1 MINEAGHIR
10 SHLVKSSWMCQSI
23 LPLISPVRKCSFSL
37 HSLKG
42 FLFYPSGAAVWAQMA
57 DDEILCALCTQ
68 WRESKRERAK
78 ESCIR
83 KGGWVNYVLYWVI
96 VIRHR
101 NLSVENR
108 TFFPTGLSLSV
119 LRLYLI
125 WHGIHTCVFDFIS
138 NRPLFRKCLFL
149 FFILA
154 YMELF
159 NWICLSAAFYMLYHK
174 NAFVLWI
181 SQHILNS
188 ELPRILSINVCLAEY
203 INTLCSG
210 L

>member
-1 MINEAGHIR
+1 MINEAGRIR

-57 DDEILCALCTQ
+57 DDEILCALYTQ
-68 WRESKRERAK
+68 WRESKRGRAK
-78 ESCIR
+78 ESYIR
-83 KGGWVNYVLYWVI
+83 RGGWVNYVLYWVI
-96 VIRHR
+96 VIRHH

-125 WHGIHTCVFDFIS
+125 TGMVYAQHV
-138 NRPLFRKCLFL
+138 CL
-149 FFILA
+149 I
-154 YMELF
+154 
-159 NWICLSAAFYMLYHK
+159 LSATGLFSGNVCNFFSSWHIWSCLTGFAFQL
-174 NAFVLWI
+174 
-181 SQHILNS
+181 
-188 ELPRILSINVCLAEY
+188 LSICFTTKMHLY
-203 INTLCSG
+203 FGSGSTFWTLNFHGSFQSMSA
-210 L
+210 